1 MLKAFMLLSF
11 PLFVFSQNLENTN
24 CLFHHTLE
32 NTPYTIKN
40 ELPPQ
45 TPVIIDDQTEQSDST
60 QFTVVTLIDGSELF
74 GTILEEDEEKIKFRT
89 RVGVEMEISRNQIEE
104 IETVSGVMIEG
115 ELRRPDP
122 NRTRLL
128 FAPTGRALP
137 AGSGYFSV
145 YELFFPMIAVG
156 ITDFLALSGGI
167 SLFPGAEQQIIYL
180 APKVTFYD
188 GEVTSVSGGILY
200 VTLPGEGNAGIA
212 YGVTTF
218 GSPKISGTAGL
229 GFGFVDG
236 DFSSKP
242 MLMLGLEI
250 QISKVSKLISENWIF
265 PGSDESITFISL
277 GIRFFGSHLAADFG
291 LITSPDASGS
301 FPFFPWLGF
310 AYNF

>member
-1 MLKAFMLLSF
+1 MLKILLFFCF
-11 PLFVFSQNLENTN
+11 PLLVFSQNSINPSSFIHLNTENY
-24 CLFHHTLE
+24 
-32 NTPYTIKN
+32 PYSIK
-40 ELPPQ
+40 EDLASERS
-45 TPVIIDDQTEQSDST
+45 VITEEQSDST
-60 QFTVVTLIDGSELF
+60 QITIITLVDGSELF
-74 GTILEEDEEKIKFRT
+74 GTIIKEDEEKILFRT

-128 FAPTGRALP
+128 FAPTGHALP

-156 ITDFLALSGGI
+156 ITDFLALSGGV
-167 SLFPGAEQQIIYL
+167 SLFPGADQQIIYL

-188 GEVTSVSGGILY
+188 GEVTAVSGGILY
-200 VTLPGEGNAGIA
+200 VTIPDEGNAGIA
-212 YGVTTF
+212 YGVATF
-218 GSPKISGTAGL
+218 GSPKFSATGGL

-242 MLMLGLEI
+242 MLLLGLEF
-250 QISKVSKLISENWIF
+250 QISKVSKIITENWIF
-265 PGSDESITFISL
+265 PGTDESINFISL
-277 GIRFFGSHLAADFG
+277 GIRFFGTNLAADFG
-291 LITSPDASGS
+291 LITSTEASGD
-301 FPFFPWLGF
+301 FPFLPWLGF

>member
-1 MLKAFMLLSF
+1 MLKAFMLLSI
-11 PLFVFSQNLENTN
+11 PLLVFSQNLEYTSS
-24 CLFHHTLE
+24 LFHHTVE
-32 NTPYTIKN
+32 ITPYLNKK
-40 ELPPQ
+40 ESPPK
-45 TPVIIDDQTEQSDST
+45 TPVINDDQTEQSDST
-60 QFTVVTLIDGSELF
+60 QFTVITLIDGSELF

-89 RVGVEMEISRNQIEE
+89 RVGVEVQIFRNQIEE
-104 IETVSGVMIEG
+104 IETISGVMIEG

-167 SLFPGAEQQIIYL
+167 SLIPGADKQILYL
-180 APKVTFYD
+180 APKVTFVD
-188 GEVTSVSGGILY
+188 GEATSVSGGILY
-200 VTLPGEGNAGIA
+200 VTIPDEGNAGIA
-212 YGVTTF
+212 YGVATF
-218 GSPKISGTAGL
+218 GSPKFSATTGL

-242 MLMLGLEI
+242 MLMLGLEL

-291 LITSPDASGS
+291 LITSPDASGN